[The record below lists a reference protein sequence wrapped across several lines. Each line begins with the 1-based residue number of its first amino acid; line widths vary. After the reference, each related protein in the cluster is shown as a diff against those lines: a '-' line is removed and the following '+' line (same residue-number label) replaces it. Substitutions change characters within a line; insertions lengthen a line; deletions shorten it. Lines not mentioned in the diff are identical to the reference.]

1 MAIFTGKTRD
11 GSDGAT
17 GHPLAAA
24 GAKRGQFSV
33 ISADV
38 VIAGNITASADLH
51 VEGRIEGDVSC
62 ATLIQGQDSRIAG
75 AVIAETARLG
85 GAIEGSV
92 AVRHLTI
99 ERSAR
104 IVGDVQY
111 ESIAIE
117 VGASI
122 DGRLKHQA
130 AESESRS
137 FDRTTPV
144 APLRQIEP
152 IRQIER
158 GVDTGMSLIAE

>member
-1 MAIFTGKTRD
+1 MHVQTKGSGRLGQAI
-11 GSDGAT
+11 
-17 GHPLAAA
+17 GH
-24 GAKRGQFSV
+24 Q
-33 ISADV
+33 
-38 VIAGNITASADLH
+38 IAG
-51 VEGRIEGDVSC
+51 G
-62 ATLIQGQDSRIAG
+62 
-75 AVIAETARLG
+75 VIAETARLG

-111 ESIAIE
+111 ESISIE

-122 DGRLKHQA
+122 DGRLKHQP

-144 APLRQIEP
+144 APLRQIESM
-152 IRQIER
+152 RQLER
-158 GVDTGMSLIAE
+158 GIDTNASLVTE